1 VLSER
6 FCIALCLPGY
16 FPCFPIFA
24 RCRFSPGVSGL
35 GYPAWGLFLYF
46 RVYFVFFYR
55 RKPAQYS
62 FSPGA
67 GFRPVQVFARC
78 GFSPGACFR
87 PGFRQV
93 QAFGMGALQQGR
105 RAASALGVYSLD
117 DLGWLCGWGG
127 ERLLRWEEVGLDTC
141 DDPFVVDP
149 FVVDPCVVDH
159 VEWWLEKEEAH
170 VRMSESRTRHM
181 LPPMS
186 EQEMLELYEGVYERR
201 WARACQSLRRRRTLC
216 ADVRFVD
223 VL

>member
-1 VLSER
+1 
-6 FCIALCLPGY
+6 LPSVC
-16 FPCFPIFA
+16 PAI
-24 RCRFSPGVSGL
+24 SPV
-35 GYPAWGLFLYF
+35 F
-46 RVYFVFFYR
+46 R
-55 RKPAQYS
+55 

-67 GFRPVQVFARC
+67 GFRLAFPASAIRRGGYFYIFGSILYFFTGENLHNTAFRPVQVFARC